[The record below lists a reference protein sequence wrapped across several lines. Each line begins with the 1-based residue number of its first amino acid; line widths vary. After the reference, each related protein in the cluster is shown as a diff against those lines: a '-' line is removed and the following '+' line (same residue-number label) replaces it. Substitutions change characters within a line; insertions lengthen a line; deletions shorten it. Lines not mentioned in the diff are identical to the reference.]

1 MRPRS
6 MFPEGT
12 ATRTAVLMKQAK
24 TVADYRRI
32 LCVHLRAA
40 FGESNPVIAAKTGL
54 SESTIRKVHAAFLR
68 RGEAALT
75 TRPRGGRRRAHLT
88 VAEEAAVVQPFLAKA
103 KAGGVVEIGPIRR
116 AYETKLGT
124 PIAPSTV
131 YRVLHRH
138 GWRKIAPRPR
148 HPRADLVAQQA
159 FKKISPPS
167 SLKLDSL
174 RRCQARH

>member
-1 MRPRS
+1 V
-6 MFPEGT
+6 FPEGT
-12 ATRTAVLMKQAK
+12 AVLTAALLKQVKEA
-24 TVADYRRI
+24 ADYRRI

-40 FGESNPVIAAKTGL
+40 FGEGNPAIAAKTGL

-103 KAGGVVEIGPIRR
+103 KAGGVVEIGPIQRT
-116 AYETKLGT
+116 YEAKLGKAV
-124 PIAPSTV
+124 APSTV
-131 YRVLHRH
+131 YRVLRRH

-148 HPRADLVAQQA
+148 HPRADPAAQQA

-167 SLKLDSL
+167 WPEPGRM
-174 RRCQARH
+174 RRRKASN